1 MIVTEKQ
8 IIGDKEFTHTYSD
21 KYLFIKR
28 EDGQLFGDAMDIEP
42 HTYTETDERIYTE
55 EILEHIPAEEAE
67 KIRQTYSA

>member
-1 MIVTEKQ
+1 MIVAEKQ

-42 HTYTETDERIYTE
+42 HTYTETNERLFSDEV
-55 EILEHIPAEEAE
+55 LEHIPAEEAD
-67 KIRQTYSA
+67 KIRQAYSA